1 MTTYFGFLPSD
12 QLRTKI
18 EEIQHIIENNI
29 KTDYYPHRDE
39 VTKLIAHELIDNLLN
54 DLVTL
59 IQDPERKHRLEKVV
73 KTVHGTVDTL
83 LGSILSKQSNDKV
96 IDSYHFMVNHSLF
109 TDNDDQ
115 MRVGYEL
122 PHEDAQL
129 INDNFDKI
137 QTAITQAKRPH
148 THLQNASETIINATL
163 HHYLHDFGQTL
174 HLGLLKRGAIP
185 IAETAISKSA
195 QIAIHKIMP
204 DMPQTATERLYHHYQ
219 QLIVQK

>member
-12 QLRTKI
+12 ELKAKI
-18 EEIQHIIENNI
+18 EETQHIIDNDI

-54 DLVTL
+54 NLVTL
-59 IQDPERKHRLEKVV
+59 VQDPERKQRLEKVV
-73 KTVHGTVDTL
+73 KTVHGAVNTL
-83 LGSILSKQSNDKV
+83 LGSILGKQSNDKV
-96 IDSYHFMVNHSLF
+96 MDSYHFMVNRSLF
-109 TDNDDQ
+109 TDNDGQ

-122 PHEDAQL
+122 PSEDAKVIKDSFTKAQAAIDQSERPYPHL
-129 INDNFDKI
+129 
-137 QTAITQAKRPH
+137 QTAA
-148 THLQNASETIINATL
+148 ETIITATL

-185 IAETAISKSA
+185 IAETAIAKGS
-195 QIAIHKIMP
+195 QVAIHKIMP
-204 DMPQTATERLYHHYQ
+204 DMPQAAAERLYHHYQ